1 MKEEIILVTIL
12 ILMGFAIC
20 GEPGNAQWYDDTDV
34 LWLARAM
41 VAEGGWHKRDHA
53 AIGYVL
59 VRKWERVSDR
69 NPDVRLETIIRR
81 YCSGLE
87 ADDRR
92 TDRLRWVYRLDYGT
106 QAPSGWPNGLPWL
119 TYYPRW
125 QKALQM
131 AARVLRNGIQDPCRN
146 RATDFG
152 GIMDRPPERLERI
165 DCGRTVN
172 VFYRVR
178 RNKNEIRP

>member
-12 ILMGFAIC
+12 ILMGFAVC
-20 GEPGNAQWYDDTDV
+20 GEPGNAQWYDESDV

-41 VAEGGWHKRDHA
+41 VAEGGWKTRDHA

-92 TDRLRWVYRLDYGT
+92 TDRLRWVYRLDYGLLE
-106 QAPSGWPNGLPWL
+106 PEYWPDNISWSK
-119 TYYPRW
+119 YAKRW
-125 QKALQM
+125 QATLRL
-131 AARVLRNGIQDPCRN
+131 ATAVLRNQTADPCKRL
-146 RATDFG
+146 ATDFG
-152 GIMDRPPERLERI
+152 GAMDEPSERLQRI
-165 DCGRTVN
+165 DCGKTVN
-172 VFYRVR
+172 AFYRV
-178 RNKNEIRP
+178 KQTQSMGK